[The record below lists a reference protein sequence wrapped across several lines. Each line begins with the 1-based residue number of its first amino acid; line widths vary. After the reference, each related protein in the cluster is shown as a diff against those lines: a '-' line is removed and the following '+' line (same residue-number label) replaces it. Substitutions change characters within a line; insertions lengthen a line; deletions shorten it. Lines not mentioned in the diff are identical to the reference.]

1 MSRYTCARPPPPCV
15 LPTPHLLCPS
25 LTPDVSFAFLYY
37 GITQIRGHAS
47 DRRAEGKRD
56 RRWGGWDKR
65 RKGKDKCYREGTRT
79 KDSEREE
86 LLMHGVAGGGS
97 RIRERASERASGN
110 KGKIEGETRVRPVG
124 GSTGVNTSWRRTCV
138 RFVERGGVAK
148 VGNAGMRRR
157 RRRRRGQA
165 EAGSKGEATLG
176 AGYSYLSDDVILARW
191 F

>member
-1 MSRYTCARPPPPCV
+1 MCASPPASSQHH
-15 LPTPHLLCPS
+15 T
-25 LTPDVSFAFLYY
+25 SFAHRSPPTSLLLFCTTGLHKYE
-37 GITQIRGHAS
+37 GTRVIDEPKGRGT
-47 DRRAEGKRD
+47 EG
-56 RRWGGWDKR
+56 GGWDKR

-86 LLMHGVAGGGS
+86 LVMHGVAGGGS

-124 GSTGVNTSWRRTCV
+124 GSTGVNTSRRRTCV